1 MNFEWLLGV
10 AVSLIAVI
18 TPIIKLNT
26 NISKLNATLQLFQEY
41 TEQKQGELE
50 KRVTKHG
57 DQIDNLEKT
66 VAKHDIRIENIEKR

>member
-26 NISKLNATLQLFQEY
+26 NISELNATLQLFQEY
-41 TEQKQGELE
+41 TEQRQEELE
-50 KRVTKHG
+50 K
-57 DQIDNLEKT
+57 
-66 VAKHDIRIENIEKR
+66 